1 MNFHNVHLV
10 FPMKIKNKS
19 NVANDILP
27 GEITVNNFFAH
38 WIKEIDIKRLGDDIP
53 ILPTTNTIPIYRYSD
68 RLLKHM
74 PKDSLAI
81 IENNLLYS
89 KKKVKL
95 PAGEDKRETHT
106 AAGENADNRTD
117 DNIDERISKIS
128 KSIKKHLLV

>member
-10 FPMKIKNKS
+10 FPMKIKKKS
-19 NVANDILP
+19 NAANDILA
-27 GEITVNNFFAH
+27 GEITVNNFCAH

-81 IENNLLYS
+81 IENNLLYL
-89 KKKVKL
+89 KKKLNYQRVKRN
-95 PAGEDKRETHT
+95 ATHIRQLVRMQII
-106 AAGENADNRTD
+106 ELM
-117 DNIDERISKIS
+117 IISMKEFKNFKIN
-128 KSIKKHLLV
+128 